1 MLRQVDL
8 TFGLNTFLVCFC
20 LKVSILF
27 SPNLVRVDEVNTHS
41 PVQLLTS
48 PAGTFYDRYVYLI
61 FGKEEG
67 RALS

>member
-48 PAGTFYDRYVYLI
+48 PATSPGTF
-61 FGKEEG
+61 
-67 RALS
+67 

>member
-1 MLRQVDL
+1 MFRQVDL
-8 TFGLNTFLVCFC
+8 TFGLSTFLVSFC

-48 PAGTFYDRYVYLI
+48 SAGTF
-61 FGKEEG
+61 
-67 RALS
+67 